1 MSQISSPIKV
11 LFLCVANSAR
21 SQMAEGLL
29 RHLGEGRFEAYS
41 AGIEPSGVHP
51 MAIKAMEEIGIDIS
65 RQQSKS
71 VAKYLGTG
79 HFGYII
85 TLCNWDEAKCPTAF
99 PDISIRL
106 HWPLEDP
113 AAPGTAEEQLG
124 RFRRVRDR
132 LREMIG
138 RWIEETGAGAAKF
151 EDK

>member
-1 MSQISSPIKV
+1 MSEIPNPIKV
-11 LFLCVANSAR
+11 LFLCVGNSAR

-29 RHLGEGRFEAYS
+29 RHFGEGRFEAYS
-41 AGIEPSGVHP
+41 AGIEPTSVHP
-51 MAIKAMEEIGIDIS
+51 LAIKAMEEFGIDIS

-85 TLCNWDEAKCPTAF
+85 TLCGWDEEKCPTTF
-99 PDISIRL
+99 PGISVRL

-113 AAPGTAEEQLG
+113 AAPGTAEKQLE

-132 LREMIG
+132 LSEMI
-138 RWIEETGAGAAKF
+138 RKWIEEAGIGV
-151 EDK
+151 E

>member
-1 MSQISSPIKV
+1 MSEIPNPIKV
-11 LFLCVANSAR
+11 LFLCVGNSAR

-29 RHLGEGRFEAYS
+29 RRLGRGRFEPYS
-41 AGIEPSGVHP
+41 AGIEPKGVHP
-51 MAIKAMEEIGIDIS
+51 MAVKVVDEIGIDIS

-85 TLCNWDEAKCPTAF
+85 TLCTWDEAQCPTTF

-113 AAPGTAEEQLG
+113 AASGTAEEQLE

-138 RWIEETGAGAAKF
+138 KWIEETGAGA
-151 EDK
+151 E